1 MSSIQSI
8 LEVLKEDLNNKELN
22 EISFEPF
29 IMLLKDSNNFFDEQ
43 TSQTFNHIFDK
54 ILFYLKTTKNE
65 LCHTL
70 INILYI
76 FLDSYQDIAST
87 KMREIIP
94 ILKRYANSSEPKIR
108 NIVGKCWLIVIH
120 LNKLYVHEYYE
131 DLFNFYLTNF
141 NDCIY
146 LHSLVSAEF
155 FQYII
160 SSEENFIKHEKIKAC
175 LKLKINVLASFLLQ
189 NMKLTDN
196 DLNHFDNVFQ
206 NEKTSLSNSTSN
218 SGNNNSGSNS
228 NNSSGSDSGE
238 DDNGGTGTTNT
249 SGSGSNSQ
257 QTNSQDS
264 QNGYNPDQT
273 LRKKCSRILDKLSYL
288 YPQET
293 FYAIRPILE
302 NEIQSTEDMV
312 KERSILAFGAIANG
326 SYQHVIGHLRR
337 LIPFLIRELQH
348 PNKFVRAIACW
359 TLSRYSKYIMVDN
372 YFDNKNELFKEYLT
386 EILKKLLDKENLVRE
401 SAGSAFQKMIYVNK
415 TLLEPYLF
423 DVLLIIRN
431 VFKKYTGRN
440 LLSVYDILILIMD
453 NYSNLFKNKNSVEDM
468 TNCLVQKWYELVK
481 NNDMLTLPSFFDVII
496 NLIKVCGDFL
506 IKDCKYFLSGSLKI
520 IEQHINEYKTNNS
533 HFVNCDKELLSKSL
547 DMISSI
553 CQNYPEF
560 IKGSIFKKNIVEF
573 LFDIMKMKDLYILHY
588 AIALFGDLIKTELNI
603 LLSYIDNLFHILI
616 PLINLQT
623 EENEIQSEKLSVCNN
638 SIWTIGLSSI
648 NYPSKTVMYIDEIM
662 EKFKP
667 ILILQKVSYYIIYL
681 MHIYI

>member
-29 IMLLKDSNNFFDEQ
+29 IMVLKDSNNFFDEQ

-54 ILFYLKTTKNE
+54 ILIYLKTTKNE

-238 DDNGGTGTTNT
+238 DENGGTGTTNT

-293 FYAIRPILE
+293 FCAIRPILE
-302 NEIQSTEDMV
+302 NEIQSTKDMV

-348 PNKFVRAIACW
+348 PNKKIEAKICVSPFDMGCV
-359 TLSRYSKYIMVDN
+359 YYIDPHDM
-372 YFDNKNELFKEYLT
+372 KKKIIKILT
-386 EILKKLLDKENLVRE
+386 SMKIKTKLEK
-401 SAGSAFQKMIYVNK
+401 Q
-415 TLLEPYLF
+415 
-423 DVLLIIRN
+423 
-431 VFKKYTGRN
+431 
-440 LLSVYDILILIMD
+440 
-453 NYSNLFKNKNSVEDM
+453 
-468 TNCLVQKWYELVK
+468 
-481 NNDMLTLPSFFDVII
+481 NN
-496 NLIKVCGDFL
+496 
-506 IKDCKYFLSGSLKI
+506 LKI
-520 IEQHINEYKTNNS
+520 ICENQT
-533 HFVNCDKELLSKSL
+533 L
-547 DMISSI
+547 DMKFECDFLQLPQQPGI
-553 CQNYPEF
+553 CVL
-560 IKGSIFKKNIVEF
+560 KFKKIEGN
-573 LFDIMKMKDLYILHY
+573 YIHFKLLVKSIQHK
-588 AIALFGDLIKTELNI
+588 LI
-603 LLSYIDNLFHILI
+603 
-616 PLINLQT
+616 
-623 EENEIQSEKLSVCNN
+623 
-638 SIWTIGLSSI
+638 
-648 NYPSKTVMYIDEIM
+648 
-662 EKFKP
+662 
-667 ILILQKVSYYIIYL
+667 
-681 MHIYI
+681 